1 MNTSRALETHL
12 LNAVL
17 KIAKEEC
24 ANGTWD
30 EVAPA
35 LASTWERLREEGTP
49 AWPEVADEV
58 RASCVDAGLVKH

>member
-1 MNTSRALETHL
+1 MTPMMEVGKMEKKREKME
-12 LNAVL
+12 V
-17 KIAKEEC
+17 
-24 ANGTWD
+24 GTWD
-30 EVAPA
+30 EVAQA